1 MFKGVFGI
9 QGFVSEF
16 RTKSEDILKLN
27 DFEPIEKIKSESSNR
42 TFMPQINKKRKYRVN
57 FKGEEIKVDYSGLK
71 KMKESLTFE
80 EVQQLIDVCE
90 TLEEKALIE
99 IAVATGIRR
108 SDIVKIEINR
118 IDIQNHRVIFWE
130 EKKDRLWTVSLPP
143 ELVQTLK
150 MYIRSCHKDQRYL
163 FEFSG
168 RTAYN
173 KLQMILMR
181 TNIRKHIPFHALR
194 RTYIRLSKRMGR
206 DTRFVMDQ
214 TGDTAR
220 VILEEYEGYTTDEM
234 VEMMREDNI
243 LRRSRKT
250 RDEKDLS
257 ISALWWKSEIRR
269 NNGVLKNLKDFDII

>member
-1 MFKGVFGI
+1 
-9 QGFVSEF
+9 
-16 RTKSEDILKLN
+16 
-27 DFEPIEKIKSESSNR
+27 
-42 TFMPQINKKRKYRVN
+42 MPRKDKKRKYRVD
-57 FKGEEIKVDYSGLK
+57 FQGEDIKVDYSGLK

-118 IDIQNHRVIFWE
+118 IDLKNHKILFWE
-130 EKKDRLWTVSLPP
+130 EKKDRLWMVSLPP
-143 ELVQTLK
+143 GLVQTLK
-150 MYIRSCHKDQRYL
+150 MYIKSLPKGQRYL
-163 FEFSG
+163 FVFSG

-173 KLQMILMR
+173 KLQVVLTR
-181 TNIRKHIPFHALR
+181 ANIRKHIPFHALR

-214 TGDTAR
+214 IGDTAR

-250 RDEKDLS
+250 RDEIDLS

-269 NNGVLKNLKDFDII
+269 QSGNLKKLNDFDII